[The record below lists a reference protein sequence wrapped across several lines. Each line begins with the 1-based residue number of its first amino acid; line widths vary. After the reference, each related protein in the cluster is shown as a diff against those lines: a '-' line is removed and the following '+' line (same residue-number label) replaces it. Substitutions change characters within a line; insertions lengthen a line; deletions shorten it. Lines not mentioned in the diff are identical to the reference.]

1 MGLEHLHDHWT
12 VRLGH
17 TDAAGVM
24 FFPAAFEMEQE
35 FFERWLEAGG
45 MSVRGMLEGALAPTP
60 VVHCEADYRR
70 PVRVGDRLT
79 QTAADGNGP
88 VSALDAAVRR
98 ALEESFPGLSRV
110 ALRDYKVRII
120 NPGGGADA
128 AVRVL
133 VESTD
138 GVHLWRTVGASTDV
152 VEASWLA
159 LQDSYEYWVLRYHQ

>member
-24 FFPAAFEMEQE
+24 FFPAAFEVEQE

-70 PVRVGDRLT
+70 PVRVGDRL
-79 QTAADGNGP
+79 AVRLAGVG
-88 VSALDAAVRR
+88 VGRKSFELAWEMALDGAV
-98 ALEESFPGLSRV
+98 AV
-110 ALRDYKVRII
+110 
-120 NPGGGADA
+120 
-128 AVRVL
+128 AVRVRRSSIDL
-133 VESTD
+133 
-138 GVHLWRTVGASTDV
+138 ASGHAVDLPP
-152 VEASWLA
+152 ALRSWLESSQA
-159 LQDSYEYWVLRYHQ
+159 RTAAIT